1 VVSGRIPVTLLS
13 GFLGSGKTT
22 MVNHVVTDSSGLR
35 VAVVVNEFG
44 ELGID
49 SALISGEASGLIE
62 LRGGCVCCVN
72 RGDLGRAL
80 TELVASG
87 RPIDHILV
95 EASGLTDPGPTIE
108 ALVSPALADKVSF
121 SGTVSVIDAANF
133 DRNLESAEAAYNQIS
148 YADLLVINKS
158 DLVDGAAIDAIRSG
172 LRRLNAEAP
181 IIAATNS
188 AIPVETILGEKD
200 WDLGRSQPVPAGE
213 HRPHELTAISLPIST
228 PLALTKLT
236 AWLESLPES
245 VLRAKGIVRFGP
257 RPDDVA
263 AVQSVAG
270 QVAVTDLP
278 VNGLP
283 PTGESVLILIGDSIG
298 SPTARAELERGLLGC
313 AL

>member
-1 VVSGRIPVTLLS
+1 MTGRTPVTLLS

-22 MVNHVVTDSSGLR
+22 MVNHVVTQSSGLR
-35 VAVVVNEFG
+35 IAVVVNEFG

-80 TELVASG
+80 EELVASG

-108 ALVSPALADKVSF
+108 ALVSPPLADKVSF
-121 SGTVSVIDAANF
+121 SGTVSLIDAANF
-133 DRNLESAEAAYNQIS
+133 DRNLESAEAAYNQIT
-148 YADLLVINKS
+148 YADLLVVNKS
-158 DLVDGAAIDAIRSG
+158 DLVDGATVEAIRSG

-181 IIAATNS
+181 IVAASNS

-200 WDLGRSQPVPAGE
+200 WDLRSRPVPAGG
-213 HRPHELTAISLPIST
+213 HTPHELTAVSLPIAR
-228 PLALTKLT
+228 PLDLTKLT
-236 AWLESLPES
+236 RWLASLSGS
-245 VLRAKGIVRFGP
+245 VLRAKGIVRFGVQ
-257 RPDDVA
+257 PDQVA

-270 QVAVTDLP
+270 EVSVTDLP
-278 VNGLP
+278 AHGRP
-283 PTGESVLILIGDSIG
+283 AAGESVLILIGESIG
-298 SPTARAELERGLLGC
+298 APTERARLERELLEC

>member
-1 VVSGRIPVTLLS
+1 MTGRTPVTLLS

-22 MVNHVVTDSSGLR
+22 MVNHVVTRSSGLR
-35 VAVVVNEFG
+35 IAVVVNEFG

-87 RPIDHILV
+87 RAIDHILV

-108 ALVSPALADKVSF
+108 ALVSPPLADKVSF
-121 SGTVSVIDAANF
+121 SGTVSLIDAANF
-133 DRNLESAEAAYNQIS
+133 DRNLESAEAAYNQIT
-148 YADLLVINKS
+148 YADLLVVNKS
-158 DLVDGAAIDAIRSG
+158 DLVDDAAIEAIRSG

-188 AIPVETILGEKD
+188 AIPVETILGTKE
-200 WDLGRSQPVPAGE
+200 WDLGRGAHAPGGE
-213 HRPHELTAISLPIST
+213 HRAHELTAVSLPISQ
-228 PLALTKLT
+228 PVALTKLT
-236 AWLESLPES
+236 AWLASLSGS

-257 RPDDVA
+257 GPDDVA
-263 AVQSVAG
+263 AVQSVGG
-270 QVAVTDLP
+270 QVSVSDLP

-283 PTGESVLILIGDSIG
+283 PTGESVLILIGESIG
-298 SPTARAELERGLLGC
+298 SPAARAELERGLLEC

>member
-1 VVSGRIPVTLLS
+1 VSPRIPVTLLS

-22 MVNHVVTDSSGLR
+22 MVNHVVTQSSGLR
-35 VAVVVNEFG
+35 IAVVVNEFG

-95 EASGLTDPGPTIE
+95 EASGLTDPGPAIE
-108 ALVSPALADKVSF
+108 ALVGPALADKVSF
-121 SGTVSVIDAANF
+121 SGTVSLIDAANF
-133 DRNLESAEAAYNQIS
+133 DRNLESAEAAYNQIT

-158 DLVDGAAIDAIRSG
+158 DLVDGAAIEAIRSG

-181 IIAATNS
+181 IVAASNS

-200 WDLGRSQPVPAGE
+200 WDLGRSRPARAGG
-213 HRPHELTAISLPIST
+213 HRPHELTAVSLPIAR
-228 PLALTKLT
+228 PLDLTKLT
-236 AWLESLPES
+236 GWLASLSGS
-245 VLRAKGIVRFGP
+245 VLRAKGIVRFGVH
-257 RPDDVA
+257 PDEVA

-270 QVAVTDLP
+270 QVSVTGLP
-278 VNGLP
+278 VHGLP
-283 PTGESVLILIGDSIG
+283 AASESVLILIGESIG
-298 SPTARAELERGLLGC
+298 GPAERARLERELLEC